1 MVLLIENLLEELRP
15 ALLPVLERLV
25 AQLQPQGLWL

>member
-1 MVLLIENLLEELRP
+1 MALFLDNLPEELRP

>member
-1 MVLLIENLLEELRP
+1 MVLLIDNLPEELRP
-15 ALLPVLERLV
+15 AWLPVLEPLV